1 MNYSTEVHPVKY
13 KFSRA
18 PRRSFRNVRGASAPS
33 TAHVCDP
40 PEQII
45 FAAGRKKELWLQIE
59 HLLSKLF
66 FISYSV
72 IETGGITSCG
82 ISSGTDDVDQV
93 V

>member
-1 MNYSTEVHPVKY
+1 MNYSTEVYPVKH
-13 KFSRA
+13 KFSRL
-18 PRRSFRNVRGASAPS
+18 PGRTCRDVRGASAPS

-45 FAAGRKKELWLQIE
+45 FAADRKKELWLQIE
-59 HLLSKLF
+59 HLLSKLSY
-66 FISYSV
+66 ISYSV

-82 ISSGTDDVDQV
+82 ISSGSSDIDHV